1 MIERLFDE
9 AAREE
14 AARQGSDSHY
24 RWLALSDDPEAVALR
39 EALERCFRL
48 ADSKAGLLR
57 TALLHERWGQHVGA
71 LAHLLTLGLLA
82 AQGWSLQNEPGFG
95 SKSPDILATRG
106 GGGGGGSGSGADGAN
121 GAPEQLLVEVRAIT
135 GAGSFPWER
144 RRESGRTLAHDPVKE
159 QLVLDTVAK
168 VLARK
173 AETYQPLVAQLRIPF
188 AICIYE
194 DKDTE
199 LSRLTRELA
208 FGRSGGD
215 DAGGD
220 DPRDPEGGAFR
231 DRERLAHVS
240 GVIVLRRLDTPD
252 GGLLLAGDLVENPF
266 AQAPLPDDALPRL
279 RAYRLDTASRPPR
292 MRFGDL
298 STRPFNV

>member
-1 MIERLFDE
+1 MTERLFDE

-14 AARQGSDSHY
+14 AARQGAESHT

-39 EALERCFRL
+39 EALELCFLL
-48 ADSKAGLLR
+48 ADSKRGLLR

-82 AQGWSLQNEPGFG
+82 AQGWSLQSEPGFG
-95 SKSPDILATRG
+95 TQSPDILATRG
-106 GGGGGGSGSGADGAN
+106 EAGPDGVA
-121 GAPEQLLVEVRAIT
+121 AERLLVEVRAIT

-144 RRESGRTLAHDPVKE
+144 RRETGRTLAHDPAKE

-168 VLARK
+168 VLTRK
-173 AETYQPLVAQLRIPF
+173 AETYQALVGQLRIPF

-194 DKDTE
+194 DKDSE

-208 FGRSGGD
+208 FGRGDGARGGAD
-215 DAGGD
+215 D
-220 DPRDPEGGAFR
+220 DPRDPEGGAFG
-231 DRERLAHVS
+231 DRARLGHVS

-252 GGLLLAGDLVENPF
+252 GGLLLAGDLIENPF
-266 AQAPLPDDALPRL
+266 AQAPLPADALPRL
-279 RAYRLDTASRPPR
+279 RAYRLDPASRPPR
-292 MRFGDL
+292 VRFATAARPL
-298 STRPFNV
+298 SI

>member
-1 MIERLFDE
+1 LIERLFDE

-95 SKSPDILATRG
+95 SKSPDILATR
-106 GGGGGGSGSGADGAN
+106 GADGAN

-279 RAYRLDTASRPPR
+279 RAYRLDAASRPPR
-292 MRFGDL
+292 MRFATPA
-298 STRPFNV
+298 TRPITV

>member
-1 MIERLFDE
+1 MSERLFDE
-9 AAREE
+9 AAREA

-24 RWLALSDDPEAVALR
+24 RWLALADDPEAVALR
-39 EALERCFRL
+39 EALERCFLL
-48 ADSKAGLLR
+48 ADSKRELLR
-57 TALLHERWGQHVGA
+57 TALMHERWGQHVGA

-82 AQGWSLQNEPGFG
+82 AQGWSVQNEPGFG
-95 SKSPDILATRG
+95 SQSPDILATRG
-106 GGGGGGSGSGADGAN
+106 ADGA
-121 GAPEQLLVEVRAIT
+121 AAERLLVEVRAIT

-144 RRESGRTLAHDPVKE
+144 RRESGRTLAHDPAKE

-173 AETYQPLVAQLRIPF
+173 AETYEALVSQLRIPF

-194 DKDTE
+194 DKDSE

-215 DAGGD
+215 DDA
-220 DPRDPEGGAFR
+220 RDPEGGAFS
-231 DRERLAHVS
+231 DRARLGHVS

-252 GGLLLAGDLVENPF
+252 GGLLLAGDLIENPF
-266 AQAPLPDDALPRL
+266 AQAPLPADALPRL
-279 RAYRLDTASRPPR
+279 RAYRLDAGRPPR
-292 MRFGDL
+292 VRFAVAAARPL
-298 STRPFNV
+298 SI